1 MDPLWSAVSS
11 FGLDRV
17 HLPGGMMPSGWI
29 TGPPV
34 PEEEPPEVV
43 RTPGTEEA
51 GGAPERMEAVRLRLG
66 ECGSCRLS
74 QTRLNIVFGEGNP
87 RSGVLV
93 VGEGPGASEDE
104 SGRPF
109 VGRAGQLL
117 DRILASIEL
126 DRTCCYIA
134 NAVKCRPPGNRVPSQ
149 DETDACAWVLDA
161 QIEAMRPG
169 VILALGATAAAR
181 LLGLRTS
188 IGQARGAEHSLGGV
202 PVVVTYHPAALLRTP
217 ALKRPVWEDMKRLRA
232 LMEQRGLPRR

>member
-1 MDPLWSAVSS
+1 VDPLWSAVSS
-11 FGLDRV
+11 FGLDGV
-17 HLPGGMMPSGWI
+17 HLPGGRRPSGWG
-29 TGPPV
+29 TGLPAPV
-34 PEEEPPEVV
+34 
-43 RTPGTEEA
+43 EA
-51 GGAPERMEAVRLRLG
+51 SVEIGQPQPAESTAGAVERMEEVRLRLG

-74 QTRLNIVFGEGNP
+74 QTRQNVVFGEGAP

-104 SGRPF
+104 TGRPF

-126 DRTCCYIA
+126 DRTSCYIA

-149 DETDACAWVLDA
+149 DETDACSWVLDA
-161 QIEAMRPG
+161 QMEAMRPG

-188 IGQARGAEHSLGGV
+188 IGQARGIEHSLGGV
-202 PVVVTYHPAALLRTP
+202 PVIVTYHPAALLRTP
-217 ALKRPVWEDMKRLRA
+217 ALKRPVWEDMKRLRVI
-232 LMEQRGLPRR
+232 MEQRGLPRR

>member
-17 HLPGGMMPSGWI
+17 HLPGGRRPPGWRTGLPATVDAPGEMGQPPS
-29 TGPPV
+29 PDV
-34 PEEEPPEVV
+34 A
-43 RTPGTEEA
+43 A
-51 GGAPERMEAVRLRLG
+51 GAAERMEAVRLRLG
-66 ECGSCRLS
+66 VCSSCRLS
-74 QTRLNIVFGEGNP
+74 QTRQNIVFGEGDP

-126 DRTCCYIA
+126 DRTSCYIA

-149 DETDACAWVLDA
+149 DETDACSWVLDA

-188 IGQARGAEHSLGGV
+188 IGQARGIDHSLGGV
-202 PVVVTYHPAALLRTP
+202 PVIVTYHPAALLRTP
-217 ALKRPVWEDMKRLRA
+217 ALKRPVWEDMKRLRVM
-232 LMEQRGLPRR
+232 MEQRGLPRR